1 MLTTIKTYWGRIVLG
16 LGLLGLV
23 LAWHLLP
30 ETSYQAVVALE
41 RAHAGLYQ
49 AEVEVEGAPVIYLE
63 GGQGEVLLLLH
74 GFGANK
80 DNWTRVSRFL
90 TPHYRVIAPDL
101 PGFGDSEL
109 AQGADYSIPAQV
121 ERLRA
126 FVEAL
131 GLGSVPI
138 NLGGSSMGGNIAGA
152 YAASYPGQVK
162 SLWLL
167 APLGVAGARPS
178 DVDEMINAGE
188 GSPLMIERQREFDRL
203 LEYVFE
209 ERPWIPD
216 PVREHLSAQAAARYH
231 HYHWIHDQIRT
242 QGEGGTGPAT
252 PLQPLL
258 TGLEIPALI
267 VWGQEDRVLDPSGA
281 ALLAAVLPAAQ
292 LQVLPGI
299 GHLPMLE
306 RPEETAERYLA
317 FLAEISSTEA
327 VAPPP

>member
-1 MLTTIKTYWGRIVLG
+1 MLTIIKTYWGRIILG
-16 LGLLGLV
+16 LGLFGLV
-23 LAWHLLP
+23 LAWHVLP
-30 ETSYQAVVALE
+30 ETSYRVVIALE

-49 AEVEVEGAPVIYLE
+49 AEVEVAGAPVIYLD
-63 GGQGEVLLLLH
+63 GGQGDVLLLLH

-80 DNWTRVSRFL
+80 DNWTRVARFL

-121 ERLRA
+121 GRLRA

-152 YAASYPGQVK
+152 YAARFPDQVQ
-162 SLWLL
+162 SLWLI

-178 DVDEMINAGE
+178 EVDALINAGE

-209 ERPWIPD
+209 ERPWIPH
-216 PVREHLSAQAAARYH
+216 PVREYLSSQAAARYH
-231 HYHWIHDQIRT
+231 HYHWIHDQIRI
-242 QGEGGTGPAT
+242 QGAGGTRPAT

-258 TGLEIPALI
+258 TGLDLPTLI
-267 VWGQEDRVLDPSGA
+267 VWGEEDRVLDPSGA
-281 ALLAAVLPAAQ
+281 ALLAAVLPASE
-292 LQVLPGI
+292 LQILPGI

-306 RPEETAERYLA
+306 RPEETAERYLQ
-317 FLAEISSTEA
+317 FLGEIAAARADEET
-327 VAPPP
+327 P